1 MTGTRKI
8 INLNYDIEKLFTVPI
23 HRLEIDN
30 FKSTRDLLIKYAY
43 DLKNLGREGRNA
55 SNRGGWQSDPF
66 EIKDCNDV
74 LQDLLVNVIS
84 NIPSFRENID
94 VRCDGWVNI
103 NPPEALNVTHNHP
116 NCDIAGVLW
125 IKIPKNSGN
134 FTFVSPYDFLSYVEM
149 FSYKKE
155 FKKELNYYHNYKF
168 TPQEGSLLLFP
179 SHLQHR
185 VSPNKSNEDRISVSF
200 NIKLLNVMFDKDP
213 YD

>member
-1 MTGTRKI
+1 MTDTRKI
-8 INLNYDIEKLFTVPI
+8 INLNYDVLKLFSVPI
-23 HRLEIDN
+23 HYLQIDN
-30 FKSTRDLLIKYAY
+30 FKDRRDSLIKYAY
-43 DLKNLGREGRNA
+43 DLKNLGGRGRNA
-55 SNRGGWQSDPF
+55 SNRGGWQSDPV
-66 EIKDCNDV
+66 ETKDCNDI
-74 LQDLLVNVIS
+74 LHELLFNVIS
-84 NIPSFRENID
+84 NIPSFQKD
-94 VRCDGWVNI
+94 VDIRSFSWINI
-103 NPPEALNVTHNHP
+103 NPPESLNVVHDHP

-149 FSYKKE
+149 YSYKEE

-179 SHLQHR
+179 SHLRHR